1 MSGWLC
7 STLSGECTQD
17 NRLLLRRRLGVLLG
31 GKAMITFR
39 SSLQSETGWYS
50 NRSLSV
56 CGTSMVEKKETKQNE
71 RRKQR

>member
-1 MSGWLC
+1 MGGSLC
-7 STLSGECTQD
+7 SSLSGECTQD
-17 NRLLLRRRLGVLLG
+17 NPLLLRRRLGVLLG

-39 SSLQSETGWYS
+39 TSLQSETGWNS

-56 CGTSMVEKKETKQNE
+56 CGTSMIGKKETNRNK